1 MKTNKAKHDAY
12 KKPAMR
18 VIPMRENLQLLAL
31 SDYWQEPLD

>member
-18 VIPMRENLQLLAL
+18 VIQMRENLQLLEVSNYDGAET
-31 SDYWQEPLD
+31 D